1 MLAGGEGG
9 RAGKNPVGFRPPDF
23 GFREMSEQAP
33 VEFSRAAYDAFLRL
47 DPQARRLVT
56 LAAVSEGTREIAPG
70 IFSTDAGPALR
81 VVFKRGGDLTSVLAL
96 TGGSAA

>member
-9 RAGKNPVGFRPPDF
+9 VAGISGFEVRPPEVGFK
-23 GFREMSEQAP
+23 EMSEQTAI
-33 VEFSRAAYDAFLRL
+33 EFSRAAYDVFLRL
-47 DPQARRLVT
+47 DPQARRLVN

-81 VVFKRGGDLTSVLAL
+81 VVFRRGGGLTSVLAL

>member
-9 RAGKNPVGFRPPDF
+9 VAGNSWFEFRPMDF
-23 GFREMSEQAP
+23 GFTEMSEQTP

-70 IFSTDAGPALR
+70 IFSTDAGPSLR
-81 VVFKRGGDLTSVLAL
+81 VVFRRGGSLTSVLAL